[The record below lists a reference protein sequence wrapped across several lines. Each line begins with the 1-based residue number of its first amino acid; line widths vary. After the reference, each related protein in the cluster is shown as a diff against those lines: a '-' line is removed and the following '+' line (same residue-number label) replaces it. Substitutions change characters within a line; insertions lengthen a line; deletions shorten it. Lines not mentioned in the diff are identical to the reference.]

1 MILKKIPVNTALGE
15 PTNCYIIQDEET
27 KETMLMGI
35 IICLSLLIDTLD
47 YMTNPRRH

>member
-1 MILKKIPVNTALGE
+1 MMKQILLFRVTEN
-15 PTNCYIIQDEET
+15 DFV
-27 KETMLMGI
+27 MLMGI